1 MRKSPISLVIAATAL
16 FAAAPAFA
24 QQAQC
29 DRTDLQGVVDKY
41 VAAQTSGEP
50 LRIPFG
56 DFTQYTEQ
64 GQLGSMSLGI
74 LSTPVKIDFQ
84 RSLLDLATC
93 TTFTEVV
100 VADPAHPYVV
110 GAKLQYA
117 GKFNPIAAERVN
129 DVEFIVTDKGD
140 RQFDGAKT
148 LQYAKAEKWA
158 EIPAADRETRTA
170 LIAVANGYID
180 ALAAGSGTVPWAAEC
195 ARLEGAVYT
204 TATGGAGCSTG
215 MPKGAKIAERRYVV
229 DDAIGAVAV
238 LMLVGEAKLPDVHI
252 FRIEK
257 GRIRYVHAMT
267 VCKDGDCGF
276 PAS

>member
-1 MRKSPISLVIAATAL
+1 MPKPFLAIAAAAAICSL
-16 FAAAPAFA
+16 AAPAAA

-29 DRTDLQGVVDKY
+29 DRTDLQQVVDKY
-41 VAAQTSGEP
+41 LAAQENGEP

-64 GQLGSMSLGI
+64 GELGSMSSGI
-74 LSTPVKIDFQ
+74 LSTPVKIDLH

-93 TTFTEVV
+93 TTFTEVI

-140 RQFDGAKT
+140 RQFDAAKT
-148 LQYAKAEKWA
+148 LQAAKAEKWDM
-158 EIPAADRETRTA
+158 IPAADRATRPA
-170 LIAVANGYID
+170 LIAIANAYLD
-180 ALAAGSGTVPWAAEC
+180 ALGGAAAAIPWAADC
-195 ARLEGAVYT
+195 TRLDGGV
-204 TATGGAGCSTG
+204 ATNAAGGAGCG
-215 MPKGAKIAERRYVV
+215 AGLPKGVKTAERRFVV
-229 DDAIGAVAV
+229 DEAIGAVAV
-238 LMLVGEAKLPDVHI
+238 LTQVGDEKVPGVQLL
-252 FRIEK
+252 RIEK

-267 VCKDGDCGF
+267 VCRDGKCGF
-276 PAS
+276 PA